1 MFRFLD
7 RSEVD
12 ELHFASLETY
22 GGTAGTRDDGL
33 VESALGSAIN
43 SALYGNGD
51 VFDVAAAY
59 AFHIAQAQAFL
70 DGNKRTAI
78 GSALAFLALNHP
90 MRKPSPA
97 DLDLLHDA
105 IIAIANRQLDKP
117 GLAALFRKLFA

>member
-1 MFRFLD
+1 MFRFLE

-12 ELHFASLETY
+12 ELHLDSLKAY
-22 GGTAGTRDDGL
+22 GGTVGTRDDGL

-43 SALYGNGD
+43 TALYGGGD

-90 MRKPSPA
+90 MRKPAPA
-97 DLDLLHDA
+97 DLIALYDA
-105 IIAIANRQLDKP
+105 MIAIANRELDKP
-117 GLAALFRKLFA
+117 GLAALFRRLFA